1 MELTIVGLHVNSASL
16 VAKGKLKPEAAVQRN
31 VTFWSCY
38 CQEVMWGIYVGR
50 KPMLPDST

>member
-1 MELTIVGLHVNSASL
+1 MGLHVNSASL